1 MTFYIR
7 PKCRKSKL
15 RSKSNNKAETMTER
29 YYKFVFF
36 DGQIFYGWGLNE
48 RDALKG
54 LGLEAYNPVAYTVT
68 DVTPNVTGAQ
78 L

>member
-1 MTFYIR
+1 
-7 PKCRKSKL
+7 
-15 RSKSNNKAETMTER
+15 MTER